1 VQLNCPIILPKKV
14 QGRGPKLDV
23 HSSQEARMDSPA
35 WHLVQ
40 VLATLVGPDGHTPAI
55 EGFAEKA
62 RPLTA
67 AEKAMIREGRTAT
80 E

>member
-1 VQLNCPIILPKKV
+1 
-14 QGRGPKLDV
+14 
-23 HSSQEARMDSPA
+23 MDSPA